1 MLKRLAIVLSMSAA
15 LAGAQETSCRFRD
28 GASPAASVAY
38 VLCEPSTVMVT
49 TDSGATW
56 VARDT
61 TAKGRLRAIAFT
73 DVNRGFVAGDGGL
86 LLATEDGGK
95 TWQARQTGTT
105 ESLTDIEFVGQS
117 GWISGYTGVLL
128 HSGDGGRTWTRQ
140 TTGTSQSLE
149 SMFFLDAE
157 HGWAVGWAGTI
168 LRTSNGGKNW
178 EQIKA
183 PAATWSLSSV
193 YFRDAKNG
201 WAVGFAGQILRS
213 RDGGST
219 WDAQTSPVRSWL
231 TCVLFDGANRGW
243 ITVDNGFLVSEDGGE
258 TWRSAPVDN
267 RVFLSK
273 LVRVKDL
280 LWALGPFQALKQA
293 DAKVAW
299 QKIDKLVPTVAGRS

>member
-1 MLKRLAIVLSMSAA
+1 MIERLALVLLMGVS

-28 GASPAASVAY
+28 GAAPSASVAY
-38 VLCEPSTVMVT
+38 VLCEPSTVMIT
-49 TDSGATW
+49 TDGGATW
-56 VARDT
+56 AARGT
-61 TAKGRLRAIAFT
+61 GAKARLRAIAFT
-73 DVNRGFVAGDGGL
+73 EANRGFVAGDGGL

-95 TWQARQTGTT
+95 TWQDRQTGTT

-117 GWISGYTGVLL
+117 GWVAGYTGVLL
-128 HSGDGGRTWTRQ
+128 HSGDGGRTWAKQ
-140 TTGTSQSLE
+140 TTGTSQSIE

-157 HGWAVGWAGTI
+157 RGWAVGWAGTI
-168 LRTSNGGKNW
+168 LRTANGGKIW

-213 RDGGST
+213 HDGGAT
-219 WDAQTSPVRSWL
+219 WDAQTSPVKGWL
-231 TCVLFDGANRGW
+231 TCVLFDSSNRGW
-243 ITVDNGFLVSEDGGE
+243 ITSDDGLLVSDDSGE
-258 TWRSAPVDN
+258 TWRSTPVD
-267 RVFLSK
+267 RRAFFSK

-280 LWALGPFQALKQA
+280 LWVLGPLQGMKQG

-299 QKIDKLVPTVAGRS
+299 QTIETLVPTAAGRS

>member
-1 MLKRLAIVLSMSAA
+1 MIERLALVLLMGVS

-28 GASPAASVAY
+28 GAAPSASVAY

-49 TDSGATW
+49 TDGGATW
-56 VARDT
+56 AARDT
-61 TAKGRLRAIAFT
+61 GAKTRLRAIAFT
-73 DVNRGFVAGDGGL
+73 EVNRGFVAGDGGL

-117 GWISGYTGVLL
+117 GWVAGYTGVLL
-128 HSGDGGRTWTRQ
+128 NSGDGGHTWTKQ

-168 LRTSNGGKNW
+168 LRTANGGKNW
-178 EQIKA
+178 EQIKTA
-183 PAATWSLSSV
+183 AATWSLSSV

-213 RDGGST
+213 RDGGTT
-219 WDAQTSPVRSWL
+219 WDAQTSPVKGWL

-243 ITVDNGFLVSEDGGE
+243 ISSDDGLLVSEDRGE
-258 TWRSAPVDN
+258 SWRSTPVDRN
-267 RVFLSK
+267 AFLSK
-273 LVRVKDL
+273 LIRVKDM
-280 LWALGPFQALKQA
+280 LWALGPLQALKQG

-299 QKIDKLVPTVAGRS
+299 QKIETLVPTAAGRS